1 MEKWHLLPQFLTWSV
16 QMEHESKFLPTP
28 KEKPEPMFA
37 VVRPWI
43 SFLFTLDLKRK
54 TWCLTLLR
62 INKMWHAVT
71 QRQTSAWMS
80 LAGQW
85 MDRHFGGR
93 EARPVVITHLAL
105 WWKVKQSLFLFSTTT
120 NSTLIDQVVF
130 VEMHLKMADRWNES
144 IFNDHRPHTTA
155 YHNPTTMLEWI

>member
-54 TWCLTLLR
+54 TWCSTLLR
-62 INKMWHAVT
+62 INKIYHAVT
-71 QRQTSAWMS
+71 QRQTGAWMS

-85 MDRHFGGR
+85 QDRHFWGGR
-93 EARPVVITHLAL
+93 GRGGTTSSYSHLAP
-105 WWKVKQSLFLFSTTT
+105 WWKVKQSLFLFLTTT

-144 IFNDHRPHTTA
+144 ISNDQTPH
-155 YHNPTTMLEWI
+155 HVLP